1 MNRLIALFVVAAC
14 GGAPAHP
21 AAPTAHRY
29 PVPTPVSQLLVDDAS
44 FAPLATALRRD
55 TEADLA
61 GPLPDVKTTTDRR
74 FTLALLDALDDRWA
88 DAVAELDKI
97 RAIEPDPRAKVM
109 TGLTIRIWA
118 DARSH
123 GGETPAA
130 FHAALERMIATL
142 PVTLVKDDLT
152 MLRTIGQV
160 FTVEVCRKLVD
171 DHIKPVAGTI
181 SPDDAQAIA
190 FQRYAVER
198 LVPVGGDIDAVLEAH
213 GIAAKTD

>member
-21 AAPTAHRY
+21 AAPTPHRY

-55 TEADLA
+55 TEAELA

-123 GGETPAA
+123 GGETPAS

-142 PVTLVKDDLT
+142 PVALVKDDLT

-171 DHIKPVAGTI
+171 DHIVPVAGTI

-198 LVPVGGDIDAVLEAH
+198 LVPVGGEIDAALEAH
-213 GIAAKTD
+213 GIAAKTE